1 MIGFIFMTHASKLI
15 RTATLWATSAVAAA
29 AALAMPATAANL
41 DRDALIERGEVFV
54 VALSD
59 AFERSASDCREMGDR
74 TCARYF
80 TNRAGAIAN
89 GGELYNLPIRPD
101 ADLDAWM
108 NGNPSF
114 EYAETYALITSQA
127 ADVTPRAV
135 ARVQSA
141 YEGWVLA
148 MSSGDAHRASTWH
161 TRWEGALATFT
172 ETPDEPSTGEQ
183 LLSAVQ

>member
-1 MIGFIFMTHASKLI
+1 MTRASKLT
-15 RTATLWATSAVAAA
+15 RTATLWAT
-29 AALAMPATAANL
+29 AALTAASLAGPANAADL
-41 DRDALIERGEVFV
+41 DRDALLERGEVFV
-54 VALSD
+54 VALND
-59 AFERSASDCREMGDR
+59 AFERSATDCREMGDV

-80 TNRAGAIAN
+80 TSRARTIAN
-89 GGELYNLPIRPD
+89 GGEVYNLPIRPD
-101 ADLDAWM
+101 ADINAWM
-108 NGNPSF
+108 DGNPSY

-148 MSSGDAHRASTWH
+148 MSSDDKSRAATWH

-172 ETPDEPSTGEQ
+172 ETPDEPRSGEQ
-183 LLSAVQ
+183 LLSSIQ